1 MESDRCRGR
10 GRRVEVTGKGW
21 EIQSA
26 TLAELPLLSWGWIK
40 GVAGEGVETTLA
52 AENSHQPTAT
62 KEVGSTVLRPPA
74 AQFYKQN
81 EWSWKAVHPQNL
93 NKDAH
98 LMLSSSQPWE
108 TRVENKP
115 CQTEPDLQNHVSTL
129 YWPAWRTWL
138 SLLRILE
145 RNERMWLVW
154 DKKLSNYTK
163 VHLF

>member
-26 TLAELPLLSWGWIK
+26 TLAELLLLSWGWIK
-40 GVAGEGVETTLA
+40 GVAGGGVETTLV

-62 KEVGSTVLRPPA
+62 KEVRSTVLRPPA

-98 LMLSSSQPWE
+98 LMLSSNQPWE
-108 TRVENKP
+108 TRVESKP
-115 CQTEPDLQNHVSTL
+115 SQRDTWPTEPRKYYILTSMKEMTKSAEDPGMQWANVVSL
-129 YWPAWRTWL
+129 GQK
-138 SLLRILE
+138 II
-145 RNERMWLVW
+145 
-154 DKKLSNYTK
+154 KL
-163 VHLF
+163 H